1 MLLSRNRLG
10 RLCWD
15 DYVVGWV
22 GAAWTAGGQQ
32 AQATGLGGRAIP
44 PEKRPHSPP
53 PLCLSDLPLPLPLAL
68 SLPLFFDFIK
78 RQDVSLLLAFRL
90 AILTL

>member
-1 MLLSRNRLG
+1 MLG
-10 RLCWD
+10 RLRHGMGGCSTD
-15 DYVVGWV
+15 SRRPASPGGW
-22 GAAWTAGGQQ
+22 
-32 AQATGLGGRAIP
+32 LGRKGNP

-78 RQDVSLLLAFRL
+78 RQDVSLLFAFRL